1 MKEICNKEKCTGCM
15 ACFNCCPKKA
25 IKMETEN
32 GFYFPI
38 IDEEKC
44 IDCGLC
50 KKKCP
55 SINKII
61 KYFPQENIAYAVINK
76 NKNIRDTSSSGGVF
90 YNIAKSIIQQN
101 GVVYGAAWDSKL
113 QVKHIR
119 IENIDEIKMLQG
131 SKYVQSN
138 IDFSYNNVK
147 RDLKFGKK
155 VLFSGV
161 PCQIAGLLSFLE
173 KKYDN
178 LYTCEVLCHG
188 NASPIIFEE
197 HKKYIEKINNAKLKE
212 INFRYK
218 TKEKCQNIQ
227 YKFDNNINVINQDPL
242 KDYYYN
248 GFQSGILLRDSCY
261 KCNYIGIER
270 CADITLA
277 DFWGIKKDSIKLDD
291 NLCYPS
297 LVFVNTKQGKELFE
311 INKKDW
317 NIFKRPIE
325 EAIWGNLSLRRSV
338 PINKY
343 KKKFFTEYP
352 INGYEETAKKF
363 LIEHKG
369 IKDRIKKLIGKNA
382 TAFLIKVLKR

>member
-1 MKEICNKEKCTGCM
+1 MEEICNKKKCTGCM

-25 IKMETEN
+25 ISMEPKN
-32 GFYFPI
+32 GFYFPK

-44 IDCGLC
+44 INCGIC
-50 KKKCP
+50 KQKCP
-55 SINKII
+55 ALNKVE
-61 KYFPQENIAYAVINK
+61 KNFPQNNIAYAIINK
-76 NKNIRDTSSSGGVF
+76 NKEIRDTSSSGGVF
-90 YNIAKSIIQQN
+90 YNIAKVIIEQK
-101 GVVYGAAWDSKL
+101 GVVYGAAWDSNL
-113 QVKHIR
+113 NVKHTR
-119 IENIDEIKMLQG
+119 IETVDEIKKLQG
-131 SKYVQSN
+131 SKYVQSDIN
-138 IDFSYNNVK
+138 FSYNNVK
-147 RDLKFGKK
+147 EDLKLGKK

-161 PCQIAGLLSFLE
+161 PCQIAGLITFLG

-188 NASPIIFEE
+188 NASPIIFDE
-197 HKKYIEKINNAKLKE
+197 HKKYIEKINNSKLKE

-218 TKEKCQNIQ
+218 TKEKCQNIE
-227 YKFDNNINVINQDPL
+227 YKFDNNTNKINKDPM

-261 KCNYIGIER
+261 KCDYVGIQR

-277 DFWGIKKDSIKLDD
+277 DFWGIKKDSIELED

-297 LVFVNTKQGKELFE
+297 LVFVNTERGKELFE
-311 INKKDW
+311 MNKETW
-317 NIFKRPIE
+317 NIVERPIE
-325 EAIWGNLSLRRSV
+325 EAVWGNLSLRRPV
-338 PINKY
+338 PVNKY

-352 INGYEETAKKF
+352 ITGYEEAAKKF

-369 IKDRIKKLIGKNA
+369 IKERIKKIIGKDA